1 MSHKKHR
8 MYSDPHRSETS
19 SHVFCLN
26 DEFRQ
31 EVPTYFLDSGVII
44 TYANI
49 EEWEM
54 YGATDEDIKKL
65 MVKGNPSNITY
76 EVADELLKLYRL
88 NKEGKVAFCVPP
100 AVYKETM
107 IDGGGRFPKT
117 RKFVNENCFVAFP
130 AIPFEQFAELTAGL
144 EKALRGA
151 KSTDG
156 IYGLNP
162 EMKTS
167 KSGKRFDANFEDRL
181 ILAQIAVI
189 ALLGRENVRFVSCGH
204 ANEAENGRSAL
215 QIYSDAKGLSDK
227 KPPKY
232 PHGDFEHGTKEIL
245 LQINGKDFGDRSKG
259 TSGMKQV
266 SYMIEEI
273 VERYLQGKAGV
284 SVMTPDELASS
295 KKE

>member
-8 MYSDPHRSETS
+8 MYSDPKRPETG
-19 SHVFCLN
+19 SHVLSLN

-31 EVPTYFLDSGVII
+31 EVPVYFLDSGIII
-44 TYANI
+44 TYANF
-49 EEWEM
+49 EQWEM
-54 YGATDEDIKKL
+54 YGATDEEMIEL
-65 MVKGNPSNITY
+65 MVKGNQSNINHK
-76 EVADELLKLYRL
+76 VAEELLKLYRL

-130 AIPFEQFAELTAGL
+130 AIPLDQFAELTAGL
-144 EKALRGA
+144 EKALRSA

-167 KSGKRFDANFEDRL
+167 RSGKRFDANFEDRL

-204 ANEAENGRSAL
+204 AKEAENGRTAL

-227 KPPKY
+227 KPPKH
-232 PHGDFEHGTKEIL
+232 PHGDFEHGTHEIL

-259 TSGMKQV
+259 NSGMKQV

-273 VERYLQGKAGV
+273 VEEYLQGKAGV
-284 SVMTPDELASS
+284 SVKTPDELASS
-295 KKE
+295 IKE